1 MRPLPKRLTDAAY
14 AGTDLAVSA
23 PGRANLIGEHTDYNN
38 GFVLPVAL
46 DIATYIAGVEI
57 DGIVSLTSL
66 EEPGRA
72 VVDLATGSGTDKG
85 WGRYVTAVV
94 RALLDESVDLRGFS
108 GVVGSDVPCGAGL
121 SSSAALE
128 VALATA
134 LVRSPLDA
142 VQMARICRRAENHYV
157 GVRSG
162 IMDQLASAAGRAGSA
177 LLIDCRNDTFRYVAV
192 PEAVRIVVIDSRI
205 GRDLSTSAY
214 NERRMQC
221 EEATRI
227 LGVASLRE
235 VHLDLL
241 TDRRADLGDVPFH
254 RARHVINENARV
266 LSAAEALEAR
276 DFLRVGRL
284 FTESHE
290 SLRTDYDVSH
300 PGLDELVRIACETS
314 GVYGARLTGAGFG
327 GCTVQVVDAGR
338 AEAAA
343 AEIAERY
350 KRITGAHA
358 RWWVSMG
365 AEGAGKCGVDGSK
378 RRS

>member
-1 MRPLPKRLTDAAY
+1 VRPLPKRLADAAD
-14 AGTDLAVSA
+14 AGIDLAVSA

-46 DIATYIAGVEI
+46 DIATYIAGAEI

-72 VVDLATGSGTDKG
+72 VVDLATGRGTDKG

-108 GVVGSDVPCGAGL
+108 GVVGSDVPSGAGL

-128 VALATA
+128 VAVATA

-142 VQMARICRRAENHYV
+142 IQMARICRRAENHYV

-177 LLIDCRNDTFRYVAV
+177 LLIDCRDDTFRFVAV
-192 PEAVRIVVIDSRI
+192 PDAVRIVVIDSRVR
-205 GRDLSTSAY
+205 RDLSTSAY

-221 EEATRI
+221 EDAARV

-235 VHLDLL
+235 AGLDLL
-241 TDRRADLGDVPFH
+241 TERRRDLGDVTFR
-254 RARHVINENARV
+254 RARHVITENARV
-266 LSAAEALEAR
+266 LSAADALEAG
-276 DFLRVGRL
+276 DFVRVGRL
-284 FTESHE
+284 FGESHE
-290 SLRTDYDVSH
+290 SLRSDYEVSH
-300 PGLDELVRIACETS
+300 PQLDELVRIACGTS

-343 AEIAERY
+343 TEIAEGYR
-350 KRITGAHA
+350 RMTGEHA
-358 RWWVSMG
+358 RWWVSVG
-365 AEGAGKCGVDGSK
+365 AEGAGECSVDGSK